1 MQIVVKTLFGLE
13 EVLAEELKG
22 LGCSS
27 PVIMNR
33 AVKVEG
39 DLEML
44 YRINYRCRT
53 AMSVLMPVASFQ
65 IGSDRD
71 LYHRAAKIAWDDYF
85 THADTFSV
93 VPVVNS
99 ALFNHTGYP
108 ALVLKDSIVD
118 LFRKR
123 TDERPSVDT
132 VRPDIVI
139 NLHISDSRVNISLD
153 SSGEPLHRR
162 GYRVSTGKA
171 PINEVLAA
179 GMILISGWK
188 GETPL
193 LDPMCGSGT
202 IGLEAAMINMEIPS
216 GRYRQSWSFMN
227 WKGFDRALFERV
239 KSEADSQIKD
249 ECATII
255 CSDIS
260 RDAIS
265 TATMNLA
272 SAKLTSN
279 VKLATKD
286 FFASSGG
293 GMKYTII
300 TNPPYG
306 ERIREEDISGFY
318 SSIGE
323 RLKHGYNS
331 SAAWIITTNRGALKH
346 VGLKPSKK
354 LTLYNGS
361 LECRYVRYDLFPG
374 KRNSGKA

>member
-13 EVLAEELKG
+13 EVLAEELKS
-22 LGCSS
+22 LGCTS

-39 DLEML
+39 DMEML

-53 AMSVLMPVASFQ
+53 AMSVLMPIASFQ

-85 THADTFSV
+85 THTDTFSV

-99 ALFNHTGYP
+99 TLFNHTGYP

-123 TDERPSVDT
+123 VDERPSVDT
-132 VRPDIVI
+132 ARPDIVI
-139 NLHISDSRVNISLD
+139 NLHISDKRVNISLD
-153 SSGEPLHRR
+153 SSGDPLHRR
-162 GYRVSTGKA
+162 GYRVSPGKA

-179 GMILISGWK
+179 GMIMISGWN
-188 GETPL
+188 GETTL

-202 IGLEAAMINMEIPS
+202 IGLEAAMINMEIPP
-216 GRYRQSWSFMN
+216 GKFRQSWSFMN
-227 WKGFDRALFERV
+227 WKGFDSSLLERV
-239 KSEADSQIKD
+239 RSEADSRIKYH
-249 ECATII
+249 CAGIV

-260 RDAIS
+260 RDAIT
-265 TATMNLA
+265 TATMNLSSAGLA
-272 SAKLTSN
+272 SH
-279 VKLATKD
+279 VKLVTKD

-293 GMKYTII
+293 GKKYTII

-323 RLKHGYNS
+323 RLKHGYES
-331 SAAWIITTNRGALKH
+331 STAWIITSNLGALKH

-354 LTLYNGS
+354 LTLFNGS
-361 LECRYVRYDLFPG
+361 LECRYVRYELFPG
-374 KRNSGKA
+374 RRNAGKG